1 MGDMGKPTFQTCFLT
16 QILGNSHEKAKEYY
30 SNERL
35 RKLEILNME
44 NAEKAIICK

>member
-16 QILGNSHEKAKEYY
+16 PILRNSHEKSKQYY

-44 NAEKAIICK
+44 TAEKASICK